1 MAPNP
6 VIFHETTT
14 LASYS
19 VVFDSTGQELL
30 QVCRPYWRVWLAGV
44 SLQNGFVP
52 KPSLRNKRSLLTKSF
67 SPVSVGCTTTG
78 ARAKNWLRRWL
89 LLVIFLALAPIFARP
104 DCARSSS
111 HTERSSRRLYKSKT
125 LKLGYNVLFGKF
137 TSPLTLVH
145 LLTCYVKLTMK
156 LAIFLLISGR
166 NDLKWLKKSLDFAYI
181 SIYGIIQTIS
191 V

>member
-78 ARAKNWLRRWL
+78 ARAKYWLRRWL

-111 HTERSSRRLYKSKT
+111 HTERSSRRLYKRKT
-125 LKLGYNVLFGKF
+125 LKYCITYRLADLQPLK
-137 TSPLTLVH
+137 LTLVH

-156 LAIFLLISGR
+156 LAILFFCLLAEEMTSNGWRRVWTLRISRFTG
-166 NDLKWLKKSLDFAYI
+166 
-181 SIYGIIQTIS
+181 
-191 V
+191 